1 MRINIDFMDF
11 ETFLI
16 VKETG
21 SFHQAA
27 ERLGLSQ
34 SAVTRRIQKLEAQ
47 LDTQLF
53 ERSTRAVRPTLAAKR
68 LQARAEAIVADV
80 KETTMAMRD
89 ESMAFSHQRNA
100 VVTVALVP
108 TLISQYLPAAIQQM
122 RAEGHGAR
130 VRVLDM
136 GANEVGEAVAEGEAD
151 FGVCSLPAM
160 EGNAHFEP
168 LFDDPMV
175 AVVSAEHH
183 LAQADHVTWQQLLG
197 EELILPA
204 RGTGNRLII
213 DEAIASQ
220 RLSLSWTY
228 EVSRTSS
235 TLAMVAGGVGVAIV
249 PRTAALGHGGIISL
263 ELKRPSI
270 ARPIGILTRLGQH
283 NSDAAESLK
292 RALQQL
298 TLPGFS

>member
-47 LDTQLF
+47 LDTPLF
-53 ERSTRAVRPTLAAKR
+53 ERSTRAVKPTLAAKR

-89 ESMAFSHQRNA
+89 ESMVFSHQRNA

-108 TLISQYLPAAIQQM
+108 TLISQYLPTAIQQM

-136 GANEVGEAVAEGEAD
+136 SANEVGEAVAEGEAD

-175 AVVSAEHH
+175 AVVSIEHH
-183 LAQADHVTWQQLLG
+183 LAQSDHVTWQQLLG

-213 DEAIASQ
+213 DEAIASR

-228 EVSRTSS
+228 ELSRTSS
-235 TLAMVAGGVGVAIV
+235 ALAMVAGGVGVAIV
-249 PRTAALGHGGIISL
+249 PRTAALGHRGIVSL
-263 ELKRPSI
+263 ELIRPSI

-283 NSDAAESLK
+283 NSDGAESLK
-292 RALQQL
+292 QALQQL
-298 TLPGFS
+298 TLPNPF